1 MAERRSNQEAAQP
14 ILIVGS
20 VAFDSV
26 ETPHGRADMA
36 LGGSASYAGIAASYF
51 ARPLVVG
58 IVGDDFQDHHM
69 RKLSEHGVDV
79 RGIERARGKTFHWK
93 GRYHENM
100 KDRDTL
106 ETSLNVF
113 QHFDPVIPEAYRQT
127 PYVLLG
133 NIDPALQLSVLDQ
146 ARAGARFVAMDTM
159 NFWINTARE
168 PLLEVLKRI
177 DLLFINDEEA
187 MQLAE
192 AWSVIAAAEKLLG
205 MGPKFVVVKRGEH
218 GAILFGPQLTLFVP
232 AVLLSNV
239 VDPTGAGDTFAGG
252 FMGQLSRTGTLD
264 RSALASAL
272 TWGTVMASFTVEAFS
287 VDGICG
293 LTPETIADRRK
304 TLVEM
309 VRY

>member
-1 MAERRSNQEAAQP
+1 MTENSPMSDTAQP

-26 ETPHGRADMA
+26 ETPNGRADMA

-51 ARPLVVG
+51 AKPRVVG
-58 IVGDDFQDHHM
+58 IVGDDFEDHHM
-69 RKLSEHGVDV
+69 RKLSDHGVDV
-79 RGIERARGKTFHWK
+79 RGIERAAGKTFHWK
-93 GRYHENM
+93 GRYHENF

-113 QHFDPVIPEAYRQT
+113 QHFDPSIPEAYRRT

-133 NIDPALQLSVLDQ
+133 NIDPKLQLSVLDQ
-146 ARAGARFVAMDTM
+146 TQGTRFVAMDTM
-159 NFWINTARE
+159 NFWINTARDS
-168 PLLEVLKRI
+168 LLEVLKRI

-187 MQLAE
+187 MQLADE
-192 AWSVIAAAEKLLG
+192 WSVAAAAEKLLR
-205 MGPKFVVVKRGEH
+205 MGPKFVVVKRGEY
-218 GAILFGPQLTLFVP
+218 GAVLFGPRLTLFVP
-232 AVLLSNV
+232 AMLLMNV

-252 FMGQLSRTGTLD
+252 FMGELSRTGALD
-264 RSALASAL
+264 RAGLASAL
-272 TWGTVMASFTVEAFS
+272 TWGTVLASFTVEAFS

-293 LTPETIADRRK
+293 LAPDAIADRRK

>member
-1 MAERRSNQEAAQP
+1 MTEKAGSKETAPP

-51 ARPLVVG
+51 AKPRIVGVVG
-58 IVGDDFQDHHM
+58 RDFEDHHM
-69 RKLSEHGVDV
+69 RKLSDHGVDV
-79 RGIERARGKTFHWK
+79 RGIERADGRTFHWK
-93 GRYHENM
+93 GRYHENF

-113 QHFDPVIPEAYRQT
+113 EKFDPVIPNAYRDT
-127 PYVLLG
+127 PYLFLG
-133 NIDPALQLSVLDQ
+133 NIDPKLQLSVLEQ
-146 ARAGARFVAMDTM
+146 SQGVKLVAMDTM
-159 NFWINTARE
+159 NFWINTARSD
-168 PLLEVLKRI
+168 LLNVLQQI

-187 MQLAE
+187 MQLADE
-192 AWSVIAAAEKLLG
+192 WSVVGAAEKLLR

-218 GAILFGPQLTLFVP
+218 GAVLFGPRMTLFVP

-252 FMGQLSRTGTLD
+252 FMGHLARAGALD
-264 RSALASAL
+264 RNELATAL
-272 TWGTVMASFTVEAFS
+272 TWGTVLASFAVEAFS
-287 VDGICG
+287 VDGICE
-293 LTPETIADRRK
+293 LTPEAIAERRK
-304 TLVEM
+304 QLVDM

>member
-1 MAERRSNQEAAQP
+1 MAEHREKKEAAQP

-26 ETPHGRADMA
+26 ETPGGRADMA

-51 ARPLVVG
+51 AKPRVVG
-58 IVGDDFQDHHM
+58 IVGADFADHHL
-69 RKLSEHGVDV
+69 RKLSDHGVDV
-79 RGIERARGKTFHWK
+79 RGIERADGKTFHWR

-113 QHFDPVIPEAYRQT
+113 EHFNPTIPEAYRNT

-133 NIDPALQLSVLDQ
+133 NIDPKLQASVLDQ
-146 ARAGARFVAMDTM
+146 VQGARFVAMDTM

-168 PLLEVLKRI
+168 ALVEVVKRI

-187 MQLAE
+187 MQLAD
-192 AWSVIAAAEKLLG
+192 AWTVMAAAEKLLR
-205 MGPKFVVVKRGEH
+205 MGPKSVVIKRGEH
-218 GAILFGPQLTLFVP
+218 GAVLFGPHLTLFVP

-239 VDPTGAGDTFAGG
+239 VDPTGAGDAFAGA
-252 FMGQLSRTGTLD
+252 FMGQLSRSGALD
-264 RSALASAL
+264 RAGLAAAL
-272 TWGTVMASFTVEAFS
+272 TWGTVMASFAVEAFS

-293 LTPETIADRRK
+293 LSPEAIADRRK
-304 TLVEM
+304 QLVEM